1 MLRTAAL
8 GLCLC
13 LGVAFAQGPVILQ
26 RGVVNAVTLEP
37 APSRV
42 SPGDILLLRG
52 LNLGPADGATSSG
65 APLPVTLGEVQVLIA
80 NRPAPIFSVAPDLI
94 RVQVPFETAVGQ
106 AEVVVQRGDLKSRPA
121 FVRVVA
127 NAAGARTKNNLGYGE
142 AGVVDGQRLTLS
154 MTGLGLTE
162 PRVATGDAGPA
173 DAPPVPRQAVRANVG
188 GFPATVQAALSSTR
202 VGEFDVTIDLPE
214 GSRPGDIVSVSSVGA
229 PVTRTVLG
237 SVSDAVVQYA
247 RLPAGFRDVRALRQS
262 DLRGNYV
269 LVNGPRGADGCFPT
283 WVFDLSRAAPTRVEP
298 CLIAQANAVTAVNAL
313 NESPILAAFTGPA
326 SDQPNLIS
334 SKVALFNPF
343 NPESMKVEL
352 PGPAAFLASLAD
364 GSVAALGGAKS
375 YSIDSVTGEVTELA
389 VGIGPGGGGGIPG
402 GGAPGAGGAPGL
414 QIDLGDGLTSVLS
427 FPVGVGQGV
436 TALVVGNDANKP
448 TRAKLA
454 LLGANFA
461 VTSTRD
467 FPASWLPLVPPAQP
481 AGAPG
486 GGGGGFPG
494 QPGGGPGGFVA
505 AFRLPTFYDAP
516 TRSLFVLA
524 RKDDGSAQGLVAFSG
539 PQLAAK
545 AIPFPAGWFATTCSP
560 NVAIYNLELSRRL
573 AMFGSKRA
581 VEEVLAACPAQ
592 GYLALDF
599 ATQTFSAVPLPGVG
613 EVNTRAA
620 SGEVNDFLFASNTDA
635 QNAALSDTLYIYDS
649 VAGSPFRLDLPA
661 GIVGFQQVTP
671 VPALNG
677 LVATAI
683 SSRVAGDGGLVYFNL
698 ETEKTTVFPVP
709 EGFQTVT
716 LIGIFQNTRKMIAR
730 GNKAN
735 GNQYLIYDLVT
746 GNLIQPTNPDGVA
759 YVGVLPAVAGP
770 PGPGGQPGGGGQ
782 PQVQVQ
788 GQVLSQKSNTIVA
801 LGYDAARN
809 PVGLVAIKVP

>member
-1 MLRTAAL
+1 MLRTTAL
-8 GLCLC
+8 SFCLG

-52 LNLGPADGATSSG
+52 LNLGPADGATASA

-80 NRPAPIFSVAPDLI
+80 NRPAPIFSVAPDSI

-106 AEVVVQRGDLKSRPA
+106 AEVVVQRGDLKSRPV
-121 FVRVVA
+121 FLRVVA

-214 GSRPGDIVSVSSVGA
+214 GSRPGDSVSVSTVGA

-237 SVSDAVVQYA
+237 SISDAVVQYA

-269 LVNGPRGADGCFPT
+269 LVNGPRGTDGCFPT

-298 CLIAQANAVTAVNAL
+298 CLISQANAVSAVNAL
-313 NESPILAAFTGPA
+313 NESSILAAFTGPA

-343 NPESMKVEL
+343 NQEPMTVEL

-389 VGIGPGGGGGIPG
+389 VVGIGPSGGGGIPG
-402 GGAPGAGGAPGL
+402 GGAPGPGGALGL
-414 QIDLGDGLTSVLS
+414 QIDLGDDLTSALS
-427 FPVGVGQGV
+427 FPVGVGQGA
-436 TALVVGNDANKP
+436 TALVVGNDASKP

-486 GGGGGFPG
+486 GGG
-494 QPGGGPGGFVA
+494 PGGGPGGFGA
-505 AFRLPTFYDAP
+505 AFRLPSFYDAA

-599 ATQTFSAVPLPGVG
+599 ASQVFTAIPLPGVG

-620 SGEVNDFLFASNTDA
+620 SGEVNDFLYASNTDA
-635 QNAALSDTLYIYDS
+635 QSAALSDTLYIYDS

-746 GNLIQPTNPDGVA
+746 GNLIQPPNPDGVA

-770 PGPGGQPGGGGQ
+770 PGPPGQPPPGGGGQ

-788 GQVLSQKSNTIVA
+788 WQVVSQKSNTIVA

-809 PVGLVAIKVP
+809 PVGIVAIKVP